1 VILQVVKDDQ
11 FADAVVLKAAL
22 HNGLLEVTIKSE
34 YLFVKL
40 YPGWLELFND
50 LSFAKGVLELSLR

>member
-1 VILQVVKDDQ
+1 LTRLTNHDRVILQVVKDDQ

-34 YLFVKL
+34 YLYIINKFI
-40 YPGWLELFND
+40 
-50 LSFAKGVLELSLR
+50 